1 MDKIRVLVSLLI
13 IIVVIE
19 TAFIANLYLKPS
31 APQTQPNSGFV
42 AVGQQSFMVPYSNF
56 NQRIAN
62 ETEYKLPEALNGSW
76 TVTIQ
81 SNLQLAAKDRMS
93 SEAEIAFAPEY
104 PVENRSI
111 PTIFVQE
118 RGDGLVR
125 VEYFAQ
131 NWPKS
136 FGLLL
141 YNSTSPG
148 WLDSQ
153 NVTLTFTQYGPPSPI
168 NPQLAPRPNGN
179 LTITI
184 GNTVVL
190 SDYPIA
196 WASLSSFYVYGI
208 PGSSFT
214 EGAISLYTRWN

>member
-1 MDKIRVLVSLLI
+1 MVVALLI
-13 IIVVIE
+13 ILVVVE
-19 TAFIANLYLKPS
+19 TAFIANQYLKPS
-31 APQTQPNSGFV
+31 SQTHPNDGFV
-42 AVGQQSFMVPYSNF
+42 AVSQQSFMVPYFKF
-56 NQRIAN
+56 NQRISN
-62 ETEYKLPEALNGSW
+62 DTEYHLSEPLNGSW

-81 SNLQLAAKDRMS
+81 SHLQLAAENQMS

-111 PTIFVQE
+111 PAIIVQE

-125 VEYFAQ
+125 VEYFPQ
-131 NWPKS
+131 NWPKT

-148 WLDSQ
+148 WLNSQ
-153 NVTLTFTQYGPPSPI
+153 NVTLTFIDYGPPSPI

-184 GNTVVL
+184 GSTVVL
-190 SDYPIA
+190 SNYPIA
-196 WASLSSFYVYGI
+196 WADLSSFYVYGL
-208 PGSSFT
+208 PDSSFT
-214 EGAISLYTRWN
+214 EGTVSMYARWN

>member
-1 MDKIRVLVSLLI
+1 MLVALLVI
-13 IIVVIE
+13 LVVVE

-31 APQTQPNSGFV
+31 SQIQSNGFA
-42 AVGQQSFMVPYSNF
+42 AVGQQSFTVPYSKF
-56 NQRIAN
+56 NQRISN
-62 ETEYKLPEALNGSW
+62 DTEYQLSEAVNGSW

-81 SNLQLAAKDRMS
+81 NQLAAKVQMS

-111 PTIFVQE
+111 PAIIVQE

-125 VEYFAQ
+125 VEYFPQ
-131 NWPKS
+131 NWHGT

-148 WLDSQ
+148 WLNSQ
-153 NVTLTFTQYGPPSPI
+153 NLTLTFINYGSPSPI
-168 NPQLAPRPNGN
+168 NPQLAPKPNGN

-184 GNTVVL
+184 GSTVVL
-190 SDYPIA
+190 SDFPIA
-196 WASLSSFYVYGI
+196 WANLSSFYVYGL

-214 EGAISLYTRWN
+214 EGTVSLYARWN

>member
-1 MDKIRVLVSLLI
+1 MNKIRVLASLLVV
-13 IIVVIE
+13 IVVIE

-31 APQTQPNSGFV
+31 SRLAQSDNGFV
-42 AVGQQSFMVPYSNF
+42 AVGQQSFTVPYSQF
-56 NQRIAN
+56 NERIAN
-62 ETEYKLPEALNGSW
+62 ETEYKLPEELNGSW
-76 TVTIQ
+76 KVTIQ
-81 SNLQLAAKDRMS
+81 SNLQLAAKDQMS

-104 PVENRSI
+104 PIENRSI

-141 YNSTSPG
+141 YNSTSPS

-153 NVTLTFTQYGPPSPI
+153 NVTLTFIQYGPPSPI

-214 EGAISLYTRWN
+214 EGNISLYTGWN

>member
-1 MDKIRVLVSLLI
+1 MLVSLLI
-13 IIVVIE
+13 VLVVVE

-31 APQTQPNSGFV
+31 SLAQPNNGFV
-42 AVGQQSFMVPYSNF
+42 AVGQQSIIVPYSKF
-56 NQRIAN
+56 NQRISN
-62 ETEYKLPEALNGSW
+62 DTEYHLSEAVNGSW
-76 TVTIQ
+76 AVTIQ
-81 SNLQLAAKDRMS
+81 SNLRFAVENQMS

-104 PVENRSI
+104 PAENRSI
-111 PTIFVQE
+111 PAIFVQE

-125 VEYFAQ
+125 VEYFPQ
-131 NWPKS
+131 NWPKT

-148 WLDSQ
+148 WLNSQ
-153 NVTLTFTQYGPPSPI
+153 NVTLTFINYGPPSPI

-184 GNTVVL
+184 GGTVVV

-196 WASLSSFYVYGI
+196 WANLSSFYVYGI

-214 EGAISLYTRWN
+214 EGTVSLYTNWN